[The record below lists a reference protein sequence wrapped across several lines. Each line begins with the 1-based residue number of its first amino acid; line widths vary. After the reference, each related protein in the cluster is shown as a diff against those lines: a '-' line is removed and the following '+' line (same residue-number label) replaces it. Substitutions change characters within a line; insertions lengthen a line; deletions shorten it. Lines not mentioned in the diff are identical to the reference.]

1 MALSSS
7 EKRLRV
13 ERKII
18 KEIRTNNGFS
28 EHIPRFHTQA
38 VKGNRIS
45 KSEGLI
51 LWPELIEETQEGN
64 CSEVCK
70 DLTSALDDT
79 DGEILGYLSPFLTW
93 SCSLRQAKILSLPGI
108 WITGNPSPLTFECR
122 DSDFWRKC
130 PFPFLGLSVILPKY
144 CIVFLQRT
152 GTVVANKISAL
163 LNISH
168 ALGILQLTYL
178 FIYNRDGSAPKKTFM
193 CWNFL
198 VFARAFN
205 SGVKGQRRKRMQGD
219 IKGTTAKVTAPAGDM
234 SEG

>member
-1 MALSSS
+1 MASQNTSHDSTHKQWRETAHMQVRGAYSLTWAHR
-7 EKRLRV
+7 ENTGGRL
-13 ERKII
+13 
-18 KEIRTNNGFS
+18 
-28 EHIPRFHTQA
+28 
-38 VKGNRIS
+38 
-45 KSEGLI
+45 
-51 LWPELIEETQEGN
+51 LWSLQRPHLCPGWHRWRNIGV
-64 CSEVCK
+64 SF
-70 DLTSALDDT
+70 
-79 DGEILGYLSPFLTW
+79 PFLTW

-144 CIVFLQRT
+144 RIVFLQRT
-152 GTVVANKISAL
+152 GTVVANEISAL

-178 FIYNRDGSAPKKTFM
+178 FIYNRDGSAPKKTFV

-205 SGVKGQRRKRMQGD
+205 SGVKGQRRKRMRGN
-219 IKGTTAKVTAPAGDM
+219 IKGTTAKVTAPAGDT